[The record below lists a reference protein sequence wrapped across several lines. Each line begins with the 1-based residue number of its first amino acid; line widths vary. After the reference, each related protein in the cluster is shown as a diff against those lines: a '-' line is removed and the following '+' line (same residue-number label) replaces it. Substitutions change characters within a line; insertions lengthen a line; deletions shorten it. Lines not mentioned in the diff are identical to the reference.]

1 MKFLKIGMQYLNL
14 GLVTAIR
21 DDGQSIVVRFDAG
34 NHVMFPDEDA
44 PLLRTWLEA
53 HAEDAMSSPGT
64 SSPQAPSRQTG
75 IADDDVAGGP
85 PRPTFELR

>member
-21 DDGQSIVVRFDAG
+21 DDGQSIVVRLDAG

-53 HAEDAMSSPGT
+53 HAENALSSPGT
-64 SSPQAPSRQTG
+64 SEDRSMEERHLWVESQRPQS
-75 IADDDVAGGP
+75 
-85 PRPTFELR
+85 